1 LFLGSI
7 VVGSPDRTV
16 SEVSL
21 ASQGVWEVIYGLFS
35 ILGIFKGAR
44 WEKLV
49 FFFLHKMSP
58 VYDNVCTDQALV
70 VMFFS
75 VVQLTKQNTIIG

>member
-1 LFLGSI
+1 M
-7 VVGSPDRTV
+7 

-21 ASQGVWEVIYGLFS
+21 ASQRVWEVIYGLFS
-35 ILGIFKGAR
+35 VLGIFKGAR
-44 WEKLV
+44 LEELV
-49 FFFLHKMSP
+49 FSLHKISP
-58 VYDNVCTDQALV
+58 VDDKVCTDQALV